1 VSKACVWS
9 AKGGRTYGGRW
20 VAERI
25 PASLLSALADLLA
38 WLNGANVPSVIIG
51 GVAASVL
58 GRPRLTHDVDV
69 LVTLPEASWG
79 EVLAR
84 AASHAIVPRIG
95 DAIEFAKRSR
105 VLLLRHSPST
115 IDIDVTIAGLAF
127 EHEVVARRE
136 SLDVAGVRIPFPRVE
151 DLMVMK
157 AIAHRAKDIE
167 DLRGLLAAHPDA
179 DVAAVRNWIR
189 EFAVAA
195 GMPDLLSE
203 FDALLKLHR

>member
-1 VSKACVWS
+1 MWS
-9 AKGGRTYGGRW
+9 AKGGRVYGRPW

-25 PASLLSALADLLA
+25 PVSLLSALADLLA
-38 WLNGANVPSVIIG
+38 WLDATHVPAVIIG
-51 GVAASVL
+51 GVAVSVL
-58 GRPRLTHDVDV
+58 GRPRLTQDVDA
-69 LVTLPEASWG
+69 LVTLPEARWA
-79 EVLAR
+79 EVLA
-84 AASHAIVPRIG
+84 AASRHAIVPRLG
-95 DAIEFAKRSR
+95 DAIEFARRSG

-127 EHEVVARRE
+127 EREAVAQRE
-136 SLDVAGVRIPFPRVE
+136 SFDVAGVRIPFPRVE

-179 DVAAVRNWIR
+179 DVAAVRSWVR
-189 EFAVAA
+189 EFATAA
-195 GMPDLLSE
+195 SMPDLLTE